1 MKIILNTTMKNYS
14 KRLISGAFLVPFLA
28 FTLGTA
34 TLSSCTKE
42 EVNEFLNELLVQALA
57 SWNADEENLDEI
69 PEDLDINDE
78 TGTIPGK
85 VDLASK
91 FPPIGDQGEFG
102 TCVAWAVGYNLKT
115 ALNGIDN
122 GWTASQLAQSSN
134 QTSPKD
140 LFWAIPSAEK
150 GADCNGTQFEAA
162 MDQLISR
169 GGASLATVPYTSL
182 GDCSQSPPQEWTQDA
197 SDNRLVNYRKIA
209 DQSNSASMTVT
220 NFKNYLA
227 EGRPI
232 AFGAKLGDRFMR
244 WNSDAVIDYD
254 TYQNPGMQ
262 HAYHAMV
269 LAGYDDAKNA
279 FKVINTWGNTWGNTG
294 TIWIDYDF
302 FVSSFCFAAFVAQN
316 KSDVNISG
324 GEVGSGDIVSGLDVL
339 AWNLIDEDNPESTD
353 PLARQITYNV
363 FRS

>member
-1 MKIILNTTMKNYS
+1 MKIILNTSMKNYS
-14 KRLISGAFLVPFLA
+14 KKLISGAFLVPFLA

-78 TGTIPGK
+78 TGTIPSK

-102 TCVAWAVGYNLKT
+102 TCVTWAVGYNLKT

-182 GDCSQSPPQEWTQDA
+182 GDCS
-197 SDNRLVNYRKIA
+197 
-209 DQSNSASMTVT
+209 
-220 NFKNYLA
+220 
-227 EGRPI
+227 
-232 AFGAKLGDRFMR
+232 
-244 WNSDAVIDYD
+244 
-254 TYQNPGMQ
+254 
-262 HAYHAMV
+262 
-269 LAGYDDAKNA
+269 
-279 FKVINTWGNTWGNTG
+279 
-294 TIWIDYDF
+294 
-302 FVSSFCFAAFVAQN
+302 
-316 KSDVNISG
+316 
-324 GEVGSGDIVSGLDVL
+324 
-339 AWNLIDEDNPESTD
+339 
-353 PLARQITYNV
+353 
-363 FRS
+363 